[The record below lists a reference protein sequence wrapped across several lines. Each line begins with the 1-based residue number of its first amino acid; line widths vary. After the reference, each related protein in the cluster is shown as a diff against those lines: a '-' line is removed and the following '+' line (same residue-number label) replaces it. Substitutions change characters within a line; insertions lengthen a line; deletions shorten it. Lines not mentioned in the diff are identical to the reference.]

1 MSDKVV
7 IMRVL
12 LHVILLLACTALT
25 PVVPQYEPL
34 VQDFNT
40 ARKHTQKPIIFF
52 ITPTHQEY
60 TQIADLTRMSQF
72 LQVATKVEGHN
83 VYWLVVEDSPDLCSA
98 RIRHLLDRS
107 GLAYGHVHQASA
119 KVSSSARFGL
129 KMNKGINQRNFALD
143 IIENRYIDNSQLSRN
158 AVIYFADGDN
168 TYDTRLVDELVKTR
182 GVSVFPVGFTAGL
195 LYERCLVDEKT
206 GLVAGFVGWRGGR
219 KFPIDMAGFSISLQ
233 VRLESCL

>member
-1 MSDKVV
+1 MAYS
-7 IMRVL
+7 
-12 LHVILLLACTALT
+12 
-25 PVVPQYEPL
+25 
-34 VQDFNT
+34 
-40 ARKHTQKPIIFF
+40 
-52 ITPTHQEY
+52 
-60 TQIADLTRMSQF
+60 S
-72 LQVATKVEGHN
+72 
-83 VYWLVVEDSPDLCSA
+83 
-98 RIRHLLDRS
+98 RS
-107 GLAYGHVHQASA
+107 
-119 KVSSSARFGL
+119 
-129 KMNKGINQRNFALD
+129 KGINQRNFALD

-233 VRLESCL
+233 VCLESCL